1 MVTKWL
7 GCVWTK
13 NTEAK
18 EEKIDG
24 SSSNSL
30 EKKDQNRSNG
40 STSSE
45 KYGKSTHLQ
54 KDRKKPEPRPKKL
67 QPLPKMPAQHHKP
80 KRSSDRGPKHG
91 EMEAWNISKKRD
103 DIYVQLRMNKIRNYI
118 YISHLYI
125 YITIDTCYIH
135 VAFRKLSLWLY
146 FVAAHVTGFTRMS
159 AVKHRKTSW
168 VSVGDGWF
176 HLWQKL
182 VRWSNVTML
191 FVGDIGL

>member
-1 MVTKWL
+1 MVHHQIPWKKKKTKIAQTALHHRKSMENPPIFRKTGKNRNHAPKNFSLCQRCLLSIINLSEAPIEGQNMERWKH
-7 GCVWTK
+7 GIFPRNVMIYMYSSGWTK
-13 NTEAK
+13 
-18 EEKIDG
+18 
-24 SSSNSL
+24 
-30 EKKDQNRSNG
+30 
-40 STSSE
+40 
-45 KYGKSTHLQ
+45 
-54 KDRKKPEPRPKKL
+54 
-67 QPLPKMPAQHHKP
+67 
-80 KRSSDRGPKHG
+80 
-91 EMEAWNISKKRD
+91 
-103 DIYVQLRMNKIRNYI
+103 YVIIYI
-118 YISHLYI
+118 YHIYI